1 MSSNDDSHVM
11 RSILISVTRYAYY
24 TGFDHRGIG
33 RFVASSESLWGGK
46 SMNIVLIGAQGSGKG
61 TQADMLAQRMGIF
74 HLASGDLFR
83 EEIGKKTDL
92 GLKAKA
98 FMDRGELVPDE
109 VTISMVL
116 NRIGSLPDAQGVL
129 LDGFPRTIHQAQALD
144 AGLQKIDRK
153 IDLGIYLKVPRE
165 ELLDRLSGRYICRAN
180 QHVYNITSKPPKV
193 SGVCDI
199 EGSELYQRSDDT
211 GEAIQTR
218 LDIFFSETIQLLDFY
233 DKQNKLAE
241 INGNQD
247 IDEVQEE
254 LLQTIQHHRDA
265 IAWQTSARVSSF
277 VPKTF

>member
-1 MSSNDDSHVM
+1 MP
-11 RSILISVTRYAYY
+11 A
-24 TGFDHRGIG
+24 IG
-33 RFVASSESLWGGK
+33 EPAPPF
-46 SMNIVLIGAQGSGKG
+46 
-61 TQADMLAQRMGIF
+61 
-74 HLASGDLFR
+74 
-83 EEIGKKTDL
+83 
-92 GLKAKA
+92 
-98 FMDRGELVPDE
+98 
-109 VTISMVL
+109 
-116 NRIGSLPDAQGVL
+116 SLPDTQGVL
-129 LDGFPRTIHQAQALD
+129 LDGFPRTILQAQALD

-199 EGSELYQRSDDT
+199 DGSELYQRSDDT